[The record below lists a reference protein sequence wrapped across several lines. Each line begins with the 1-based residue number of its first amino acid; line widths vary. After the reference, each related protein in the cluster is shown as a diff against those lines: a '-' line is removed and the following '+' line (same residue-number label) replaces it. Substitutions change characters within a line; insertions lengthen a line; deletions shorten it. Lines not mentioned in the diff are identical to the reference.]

1 MENLPQENQ
10 SKFKKWFKRVGWAGL
25 IFFTVKG
32 LIWLVV
38 FYFGADALKGCFK

>member
-1 MENLPQENQ
+1 MKEG
-10 SKFKKWFKRVGWAGL
+10 FKKWFKRVGVAGL

-38 FYFGADALKGCFK
+38 IIWAGKCAME